1 MTNDI
6 KQRIEQI
13 KNGEVPEGYRYS
25 RAGISPND
33 WGKGVLSEV
42 LYNEQRVI
50 PKPKEGYWRLGIRS
64 HAKGTFHEYV
74 ENPETVD
81 MDELYVVR
89 ENDLILNITFAWEHA
104 VALADKDDDGLL
116 VSHRFP
122 TYVFREGQIPIFYK
136 SVAIQKRFKEMLEL
150 ISPGGAGRNR
160 VMNKKDFLR
169 LPCNIPSSE
178 EQQKIA
184 EILMQCDK
192 VIELY
197 EKEIDELQKLKKIYL
212 KKMFPQK
219 GEKVPEI
226 RFNQFTE
233 PWKQL
238 KVRDV
243 ANRYDNLRIPVAAH
257 LRISGTT
264 PYYGANG
271 IQDYVEGFTHEGE
284 FVLVAE
290 DGANDLKNYPVKCVN
305 GRIWVNNHAHV
316 LQGKPET
323 ADNQFLAYSINQA
336 DIESLLV
343 GGGRAK
349 LNAETLMDI
358 KLTLPSL
365 VEQRTIGLYLKG
377 LDNIIKLHER
387 RLEEK
392 KKYKKS
398 LMQLLLTGIVRVN
411 V

>member
-1 MTNDI
+1 MKPEI
-6 KQRIEQI
+6 KKRIEQI
-13 KNGEVPEGYRYS
+13 KSG
-25 RAGISPND
+25 D
-33 WGKGVLSEV
+33 
-42 LYNEQRVI
+42 I
-50 PKPKEGYWRLGIRS
+50 PKGYIKKYKYIFPDAWKLVNLGSVTKRKSEKNKERNDLKSYSINNQVGFIQQEEQFSEGSYQDVDKSNYKVVKPGEF
-64 HAKGTFHEYV
+64 AY
-74 ENPETVD
+74 NPARVNIGSIGLQKEDVD
-81 MDELYVVR
+81 VIISSLYVCFGLDKSCSKTYFENWFKSYDFNKEITRNLEGSVR
-89 ENDLILNITFAWEHA
+89 EYLFYENFSNI
-104 VALADKDDDGLL
+104 K
-116 VSHRFP
+116 
-122 TYVFREGQIPIFYK
+122 
-136 SVAIQKRFKEMLEL
+136 
-150 ISPGGAGRNR
+150 
-160 VMNKKDFLR
+160 
-169 LPCNIPSSE
+169 LPIPSLA
-178 EQQKIA
+178 EQKEIA

-197 EKEIDELQKLKKIYL
+197 EKEIDELQKLKKTYL

-233 PWKQL
+233 PWRQL

-243 ANRYDNLRIPVAAH
+243 ANRYDNLRVPVAAH

-305 GRIWVNNHAHV
+305 GRIWVNNHTHV

-365 VEQRTIGLYLKG
+365 VEQRTVGLYLKG
-377 LDNIIKLHER
+377 LDNIINLHER
-387 RLEEK
+387 KLEEK